1 METDLTKAGPFAKL
15 SRMIKGT
22 NWVPNTTRG
31 ANNYS
36 HFSHA
41 IYLYEQNANPVLLQW
56 LNANT
61 KPVRDAYA
69 LTGMVQWL
77 WRTRSRRGEAVD
89 VYMPSKKMRMIVE
102 RWLSAD

>member
-31 ANNYS
+31 TNNYS

-41 IYLYEQNANPVLLQW
+41 IYVYEQNANPVLLQW
-56 LNANT
+56 LT
-61 KPVRDAYA
+61 
-69 LTGMVQWL
+69 LTQSLSGMP
-77 WRTRSRRGEAVD
+77 
-89 VYMPSKKMRMIVE
+89 MPLQGWSSGFGVLGHGGARLLMSTCRQRK
-102 RWLSAD
+102 

>member
-31 ANNYS
+31 TNNYS

-41 IYLYEQNANPVLLQW
+41 IFVETKDNQRHRGPHSLSMGPYLSQATTEA
-56 LNANT
+56 T
-61 KPVRDAYA
+61 KSA
-69 LTGMVQWL
+69 LDSLG
-77 WRTRSRRGEAVD
+77 
-89 VYMPSKKMRMIVE
+89 
-102 RWLSAD
+102 